1 MKWWREFWRLR
12 KQSDR
17 VKVMCLFFL
26 AGIFFLA
33 DAIHGGT
40 EVYSMVKSPAEYVVK
55 NSAADELTSYQMNGI
70 ESIPDTGAISRQRT
84 SQLALKAP
92 EGEMTVECLELSEDY
107 LIFAYG
113 VSEESAMK
121 TIYLNQT
128 AGEQLLQAFQKTE
141 IEEDYQTE
149 YILGE
154 QEEAGTAK
162 IRVLS
167 EKLPNDTP
175 QAFCASDS
183 VRLSEGGGT
192 VRVLMKRKDL
202 DGMNDKRLATL
213 GLQVVNAADIE
224 KTAMQQEMKF
234 MQIKYDMIALAL
246 CLGALFSLKKFTLSR
261 KA

>member
-17 VKVMCLFFL
+17 VKVMFLFFL

-113 VSEESAMK
+113 VPEESAMK
-121 TIYLNQT
+121 TIYLNET
-128 AGEQLLQAFQKTE
+128 AGEQLLQAFQKTK

-154 QEEAGTAK
+154 QEEAGMAK

-175 QAFCASDS
+175 LAFCASDS